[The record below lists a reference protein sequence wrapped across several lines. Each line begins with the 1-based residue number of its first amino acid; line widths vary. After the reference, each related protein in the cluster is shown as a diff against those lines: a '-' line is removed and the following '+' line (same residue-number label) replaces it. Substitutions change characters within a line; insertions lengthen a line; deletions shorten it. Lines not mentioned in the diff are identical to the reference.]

1 MSRRERGRERVEQD
15 HGKSSWVP
23 RGWRSPRR
31 KLSRIGLSGP
41 RALARPPPANGFR
54 SRSAAWRCH
63 STTLEAPRRVYTCD
77 ELTQESVPELREL
90 IRQEYDV
97 MLGGSGKKEAMI
109 EYILKRQAPPSRS
122 DFGDD
127 EDENSH
133 NS

>member
-1 MSRRERGRERVEQD
+1 
-15 HGKSSWVP
+15 
-23 RGWRSPRR
+23 
-31 KLSRIGLSGP
+31 
-41 RALARPPPANGFR
+41 
-54 SRSAAWRCH
+54 
-63 STTLEAPRRVYTCD
+63 
-77 ELTQESVPELREL
+77 LTQESVPELREL